1 MCDACACLQE
11 GEAEAA
17 SSAEWDSD
25 DDEEGSGRAAA
36 WEQAPEPGEPGARLA
51 AVSKPTCRLA
61 C

>member
-1 MCDACACLQE
+1 MQE